1 MSRKPT
7 LKDVATQAGV
17 SYQTVSKVLN
27 GQSNVTS
34 ETQER
39 ILQVVDE
46 LGYRPNVTARGLRSQ
61 TSRLIGY
68 SWTPMPPD
76 QANPILDRFLTS
88 MVEAAEAAGHHVMLF
103 PSHNGADMVE
113 QYRELVRSNR
123 VDGFILSGTN
133 YDDPRIRFLL
143 DADFPFV
150 AFGRSNPEWD
160 FPYVDVDGRAGVR
173 EATRHLIQQGHKRI
187 ALLAWPGESRVGTSR
202 ATGYYD
208 AMQEAGLP
216 IAPAWERRADGAYEN
231 GYTETNVLMALP
243 ADNRPT
249 AIVTLDDQLAIGAM
263 RAAQDAG
270 LIVGKEFGVTGF
282 DDTPGV
288 QFLRPALTSVRQP
301 VWDVGQHIVRV
312 MIDRL
317 AGRGGGNSQVLLEPK
332 LIVRDSS
339 VRQGT

>member
-27 GQSNVTS
+27 GQSNVAA

-39 ILQVVDE
+39 ILQVVEE

-88 MVEAAEAAGHHVMLF
+88 MVETAEAAGYHVMLF
-103 PSHNGADMVE
+103 PSHNSEDVAE

-123 VDGFILSGTN
+123 VDGFILSSTN

-173 EATRHLIQQGHKRI
+173 EATQHLIQQGHKRI
-187 ALLAWPGESRVGTSR
+187 ALLAWSGESRVGTSR
-202 ATGYYD
+202 AAGYYD

-216 IAPAWERRADGAYEN
+216 IVPAWERQAAGTYEN
-231 GYTETNVLMALP
+231 GYAETSALLTLSP
-243 ADNRPT
+243 DQRPT

-301 VWDVGQHIVRV
+301 IWEVGQHIVRV

-317 AGRGGGNSQVLLEPK
+317 AGRDGEDSRVLLEPK

-339 VRQGT
+339 VRQGI